1 MRDSASASKS
11 SRRVLFP
18 SVRGVFYGWWLVG
31 IAAFM
36 LTLMSLTVFQGLGT
50 MMVALERKFGWSRT
64 ALSGA
69 FALSRAEGAVLGPIE
84 GFLIDRLGSRRMT
97 LIGYLIMAVGF
108 VLQSRVNELWQF
120 YAAFIVIS
128 LGAGLG
134 GWLAM
139 IAMVNNWFNR
149 KRSIAMA
156 SAMSGAQFGGFLVP
170 LFAFCIES
178 FGFRWVSLGIGVL
191 MFVIIGP
198 VTKAIR
204 NHPEE
209 YGMRPD
215 GDPPEGEADGSD
227 REAQAAA
234 ANEPQFTVRQALRTP
249 AFWLLTIAQV
259 TSSVAIVSLSL
270 HLSPKLTDMGMSLTH
285 AGVVTLAYTM
295 TALPAMILS
304 GLVADRLPKPPLI
317 AFSAVPAVGGDS
329 AAGAERDRDDVP
341 ALGVRVL
348 LRHRFRGK
356 NAADDGDTGR
366 VLRAAGVRDDHGS
379 VAASDER
386 RDDLRAAVRG
396 VYVRHHGH
404 LYSAVHGV
412 RGAELSGRGVDVVR
426 AAAGGAGAGGCAG
439 VRGLSP
445 LQSYGHAACAC

>member
-1 MRDSASASKS
+1 MREGDSVSAP
-11 SRRVLFP
+11 RRGLVT

-227 REAQAAA
+227 REAHAAA
-234 ANEPQFTVRQALRTP
+234 AAEPQFTVRQALRTS

-285 AGVVTLAYTM
+285 AGFVTLAYTL
-295 TALPAMILS
+295 TALPSMILA

-317 AFSAVPAVGGDS
+317 AF
-329 AAGAERDRDDVP
+329 
-341 ALGVRVL
+341 L
-348 LRHRFRGK
+348 LF
-356 NAADDGDTGR
+356 
-366 VLRAAGVRDDHGS
+366 
-379 VAASDER
+379 
-386 RDDLRAAVRG
+386 
-396 VYVRHHGH
+396 
-404 LYSAVHGV
+404 
-412 RGAELSGRGVDVVR
+412 
-426 AAAGGAGAGGCAG
+426 
-439 VRGLSP
+439 
-445 LQSYGHAACAC
+445 LQSCAILLLALNETETTYLPWVFAFFYGIGFGGRMPLTTAIRGEYFGRRAFATIMGVSQLPMNVGMIFAPLFAGYMFDTTGTYIVPFTVFAALSFLGAVLMLFVRRPAAPARVGARG